1 VRPDGGF
8 EWPRLF
14 DLLVEFSED
23 EVVDCCRNGL
33 ERCSDTGRED
43 SIFAA
48 WVDTTDPDWVFL
60 GLRLRVGAVLL
71 LCTAGGFSLGT
82 FDRYEPLKPLSFRSI
97 AKQINDLKNCCDV
110 ETGFFLNLLS
120 RK

>member
-23 EVVDCCRNGL
+23 DVVDCCRNGL

-48 WVDTTDPDWVFL
+48 WVYTTDSDWIFL
-60 GLRLRVGAVLL
+60 GLWGRVGAVLL
-71 LCTAGGFSLGT
+71 RWTAGDFSLGT
-82 FDRYEPLKPLSFRSI
+82 FDRYEPLNPLSFRSI
-97 AKQINDLKNCCDV
+97 AKQINGPKDFCDV
-110 ETGFFLNLLS
+110 ETGFFLNC
-120 RK
+120 